1 LLGPVWADVLGTGQ
15 HTKTALAVLERY
27 ANPTIDF
34 DELAADIASEI
45 RTVRAI
51 DIEIDQLED
60 RIAGLYAEADPGGI
74 IVSSP
79 GIGPT
84 LAASILGAMAD
95 PNRFADLRAVR
106 SLTGLVP
113 GVDQSGDAERHT
125 SPTKAGDPR
134 LREALYIAAEHARR
148 VDPTLAAK
156 YHRLVVERAAN
167 ITFQRSATS
176 LPNSAHAWLRAGVTA
191 SATSSETPTGASSAK
206 QRTAP
211 SSPSAGQS
219 PNSSDAR
226 TVAAA
231 RARTTN
237 SEHGRTSAI
246 RSRQEPLQLPAR
258 PHANTIHLDRSK
270 KQREAHRRFSE
281 LIAERVQYAL
291 QLHARSAADP
301 DTYRWQCPV
310 VAGKVGCP
318 LRAGTVEVA
327 SAAGLPVIESPPAP
341 ADAPRCA
348 PARGAWSP

>member
-156 YHRLVVERAAN
+156 DHRLVVERGKNHVSAICHLAPQLGTRLAACWRN
-167 ITFQRSATS
+167 GERYILRDTDGRVISQAEDRALVAERWTVTEQQRRANRRGRKSQNYEQRARTDQRDQKSTRAAPAT
-176 LPNSAHAWLRAGVTA
+176 
-191 SATSSETPTGASSAK
+191 
-206 QRTAP
+206 
-211 SSPSAGQS
+211 SPSA
-219 PNSSDAR
+219 
-226 TVAAA
+226 
-231 RARTTN
+231 
-237 SEHGRTSAI
+237 
-246 RSRQEPLQLPAR
+246 RQHDTPR
-258 PHANTIHLDRSK
+258 PEQK
-270 KQREAHRRFSE
+270 
-281 LIAERVQYAL
+281 
-291 QLHARSAADP
+291 
-301 DTYRWQCPV
+301 
-310 VAGKVGCP
+310 
-318 LRAGTVEVA
+318 
-327 SAAGLPVIESPPAP
+327 AAGGAP
-341 ADAPRCA
+341 QVQRTH
-348 PARGAWSP
+348 R